1 MIDRTPST
9 VPTRA
14 FSDAMAGAATVQR
27 RATPAAAFERAR
39 ETFRSGK
46 RLDMAQLAAD
56 LGVARATL
64 YRWTGDR
71 NRLLG
76 DVAWC
81 EVRSLI
87 GHFDR
92 SASESG
98 AERLQH
104 VADGFLDALAD
115 NRPLSQFLALEGAA
129 GLRLLTLPTGD
140 VRPRIIAAVSEIIER
155 EAAAGNYHPPDD
167 PHLLADGIVS
177 LAERFLYHAG
187 DPAMNPDPQTAK
199 RIIQL
204 LLREPTSVRNILG

>member
-1 MIDRTPST
+1 
-9 VPTRA
+9 
-14 FSDAMAGAATVQR
+14 MAGAATIEH
-27 RATPAAAFERAR
+27 RATPAAAFGRAR
-39 ETFRSGK
+39 EIFRSGK

-76 DVAWC
+76 DIAWS
-81 EVRSLI
+81 EVESLI

-92 SASESG
+92 SASGSG

-104 VADGFLDALAD
+104 IADGFLDALAN
-115 NRPLSQFLALEGAA
+115 NRPLSAFLALEGDA

-140 VRPRIIAAVSEIIER
+140 VRPRIIAAVAGIIER
-155 EAAAGNYHPPDD
+155 ESAAGHYRPPDD
-167 PHLLADGIVS
+167 PQLLADGIVS
-177 LAERFLYHAG
+177 LGERFLYHAG
-187 DPAMNPDPQTAK
+187 DPTMNPDPQNAK

-204 LLREPTSVRNILG
+204 LLREPV